1 MNLFLYS
8 LWFVWGNVL
17 ITITPLNTDIY
28 VCMGVY
34 SSFLFMLYFTTTG
47 QKKLMALFKR
57 NNEITQENNTTKADV
72 TDKDNEVN
80 IADKA
85 VKKVTIIGA
94 DCVIQ
99 GDIKLDGNIEVYG
112 KIKGNVT
119 SGTFKVSVMNNG
131 SIEGDV
137 IAEHVSINGRLA
149 GVCHA
154 RNIEILQKGVLNGVC
169 RAEVFS
175 INTGGVFVGQSEPY
189 VKKTNELSKEKK
201 SHQDINP
208 AGENNEMKVI
218 KK

>member
-1 MNLFLYS
+1 MVCLGVCAYYSHPLKDRCLYLYEYLLFIFIYAVLHDDRTKKNSWHYS
-8 LWFVWGNVL
+8 
-17 ITITPLNTDIY
+17 
-28 VCMGVY
+28 
-34 SSFLFMLYFTTTG
+34 
-47 QKKLMALFKR
+47 KK
-57 NNEITQENNTTKADV
+57 NNEITREDKIAK
-72 TDKDNEVN
+72 TDA
-80 IADKA
+80 ADKENVINTA
-85 VKKVTIIGA
+85 DKVVKKVTIIGA

-112 KIKGNVT
+112 QIKGNVT
-119 SGTFKVSVMNNG
+119 SGTFKVSVMDNG

-189 VKKTNELSKEKK
+189 VKKVNDLNKEKK

-208 AGENNEMKVI
+208 VGENNEIKII

>member
-1 MNLFLYS
+1 
-8 LWFVWGNVL
+8 
-17 ITITPLNTDIY
+17 
-28 VCMGVY
+28 
-34 SSFLFMLYFTTTG
+34 
-47 QKKLMALFKR
+47 MALFKK
-57 NNEITQENNTTKADV
+57 NNEITQEDKTTK
-72 TDKDNEVN
+72 TDAVN
-80 IADKA
+80 KENVINTADKI
-85 VKKVTIIGA
+85 VKKLTIIGA

-112 KIKGNVT
+112 QIKGNVT
-119 SGTFKVSVMNNG
+119 SGTFKVSVMDNG

-175 INTGGVFVGQSEPY
+175 INTGGVFIGQSEPY
-189 VKKTNELSKEKK
+189 IKKATELNKEKK
-201 SHQDINP
+201 SHQDINSS
-208 AGENNEMKVI
+208 GENNEVKII

>member
-8 LWFVWGNVL
+8 LWFAWGNIL
-17 ITITPLNTDIY
+17 IAVIPLKTDVYI
-28 VCMGVY
+28 CMSVY

-57 NNEITQENNTTKADV
+57 NNEITQEDKTTKTDTA
-72 TDKDNEVN
+72 DKDNVIN
-80 IADKA
+80 TADKM

-112 KIKGNVT
+112 QIKGNVT
-119 SGTFKVSVMNNG
+119 SGTCKVSVMDNG

-169 RAEVFS
+169 RAEMFS
-175 INTGGVFVGQSEPY
+175 INTGGIFIGQSEPY
-189 VKKTNELSKEKK
+189 IKKANELNKEKK
-201 SHQDINP
+201 YHQDINSS
-208 AGENNEMKVI
+208 GEHNEVNII

>member
-1 MNLFLYS
+1 M
-8 LWFVWGNVL
+8 L
-17 ITITPLNTDIY
+17 ITAIPLKADVYI
-28 VCMGVY
+28 CMSIY

-47 QKKLMALFKR
+47 QKKLMALFKK
-57 NNEITQENNTTKADV
+57 NNEITREDKTAK
-72 TDKDNEVN
+72 TDA
-80 IADKA
+80 ADKENVINTA
-85 VKKVTIIGA
+85 DKVVKKVTIIGA
-94 DCVIQ
+94 DCIIQ

-112 KIKGNVT
+112 KIKGNIT
-119 SGTFKVSVMNNG
+119 SGTFKVSVMDNG

-189 VKKTNELSKEKK
+189 VKKANELNKEKK
-201 SHQDINP
+201 HHPDINSS
-208 AGENNEMKVI
+208 GESNEMKII